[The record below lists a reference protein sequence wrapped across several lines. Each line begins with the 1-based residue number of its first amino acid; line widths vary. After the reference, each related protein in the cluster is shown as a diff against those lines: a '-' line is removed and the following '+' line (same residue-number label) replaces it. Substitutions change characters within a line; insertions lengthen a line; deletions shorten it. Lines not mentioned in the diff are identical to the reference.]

1 MVKDIFIPAWFVIHT
16 RSRFENVVH
25 DGLAKKSVEVFSPKI
40 RVPSK
45 RRDRKLIIS
54 VPLFPGYVFV
64 RTDMNPR
71 EQLEI
76 LKTAG
81 VVRFVGNSSG
91 PLAVPAENI
100 ESLKIMVAGDNPV
113 ATGSRFK
120 KGERVVV
127 VAGPF
132 TGVIG
137 SFSKYRGKGRV
148 IVNIEA
154 LGQFAAVEINEE
166 DIEPASAV
174 LA

>member
-174 LA
+174 FA